1 MRSEAEYLEFLSAKA
16 NKGEGLREIAR
27 RKGIERH
34 EIAAIGDYSNDVPML
49 EYAGVS
55 AAVSNASD
63 DCKAVADRIVESN
76 EEGGVASFV
85 DSILSNRRQ

>member
-1 MRSEAEYLEFLSAKA
+1 
-16 NKGEGLREIAR
+16 
-27 RKGIERH
+27 
-34 EIAAIGDYSNDVPML
+34 ML